1 MEDPNPLNSALAY
14 FLQQHG
20 VPHTLT
26 DEHIY
31 IEPIDLKLSVFP
43 IDHAQGGNTVQV
55 SLGFEA
61 THPTWPDVMLDTVL
75 GLGTE
80 FPDAVNHAIHNWLY
94 STFMVLTAFLR
105 PQNPSTQ
112 TYSEE
117 FTNQVDNIAWKV
129 IASPL
134 QTLGTEQD
142 ATELRNVL
150 TANLPY
156 QQLIPVF
163 ADQAH
168 IGKIYWTKVF
178 MSSNGEQ
185 EVLGDCWLNNEPWPA
200 GFEQI
205 NSFVWPYSEDTRGF
219 RQFIVFIRDDYSVTA

>member
-94 STFMVLTAFLR
+94 STFMVLT
-105 PQNPSTQ
+105 
-112 TYSEE
+112 
-117 FTNQVDNIAWKV
+117 
-129 IASPL
+129 
-134 QTLGTEQD
+134 
-142 ATELRNVL
+142 
-150 TANLPY
+150 
-156 QQLIPVF
+156 
-163 ADQAH
+163 
-168 IGKIYWTKVF
+168 
-178 MSSNGEQ
+178 
-185 EVLGDCWLNNEPWPA
+185 
-200 GFEQI
+200 
-205 NSFVWPYSEDTRGF
+205 
-219 RQFIVFIRDDYSVTA
+219 